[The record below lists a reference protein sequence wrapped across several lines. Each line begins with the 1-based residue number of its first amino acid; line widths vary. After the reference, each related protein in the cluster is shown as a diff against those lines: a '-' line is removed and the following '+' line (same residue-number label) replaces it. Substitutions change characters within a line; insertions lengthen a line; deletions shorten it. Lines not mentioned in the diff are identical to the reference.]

1 MKINVY
7 EEVTVDLDYSLQD
20 LTVSELLEM
29 LREDNY
35 EIDVD
40 LTIDVSGRSFVD
52 LEHTFDTQ
60 ITIELSRQSVINAL
74 TEWFD
79 DLNSQVKNQG
89 STIAEL
95 RNELYKLKES
105 SIKTVEVLRP
115 VG

>member
-40 LTIDVSGRSFVD
+40 LTIDVSGVD

-60 ITIELSRQSVINAL
+60 ITIELPRQSVINTL